1 MEIIEMKVYV
11 VIGIGGIIV
20 GAFIGYFFRKNKL
33 RKSYNR
39 ISRLE
44 EANQERDF
52 EILHLQKENIELKSL
67 VKKNYEKT
75 ETKQE
80 QSEHRIVD

>member
-11 VIGIGGIIV
+11 IIGIAGIIV

-52 EILHLQKENIELKSL
+52 EILHLQKENIELKKL
-67 VKKNYEKT
+67 IKENYERMEIK
-75 ETKQE
+75 
-80 QSEHRIVD
+80 

>member
-11 VIGIGGIIV
+11 VIGIAGIIV

-39 ISRLE
+39 IARLE
-44 EANQERDF
+44 ENNLERDF
-52 EILHLQKENIELKSL
+52 EILHLQKENIELKQL
-67 VKKNYEKT
+67 LKENYNKI
-75 ETKQE
+75 K
-80 QSEHRIVD
+80 

>member
-11 VIGIGGIIV
+11 IISIAGIIV

-52 EILHLQKENIELKSL
+52 EILHLQKENIELKKL
-67 VKKNYEKT
+67 LEENYEKT
-75 ETKQE
+75 EIK
-80 QSEHRIVD
+80 